1 MSNALSP
8 VNFHG
13 DTIFC
18 TTYQNQPYTAMKPII
33 ENMGLAW
40 QPQARKLTACK
51 ERWGITIMVIPTS
64 SGEQETLCM
73 PVRKLPA
80 FLNTINPKK
89 VRPELRERIELY
101 QTESDD
107 VLWEYW
113 TNQQKAPTLS
123 TVADRRPLNILVHA
137 WAQKSDQ
144 KYSKCWKQVNS
155 AFGLAK
161 AAEFP
166 AHWIPD
172 AVAWVQE
179 KIDALPEKK
188 ALPHPSQLLDLTLDT
203 PIGYKELLDALA
215 SITWRLEKTCQCE
228 LDAEFEK
235 GLRLFSKATQKGSRL
250 DFMLA
255 ASLVGP
261 KHATL
266 EMLKSALRIAET
278 AYKTHFL
285 VCEAGK

>member
-1 MSNALSP
+1 MSISLPISSGTIGNISQLTVDARTLHEVLEVKRDFSTWIKGRISKYSFKENEDFVIFTKSGENSERGRNSIEYRLSVNMGKELAMVENNERGRTVRRYFIECERRLMENPSP
-8 VNFHG
+8 V
-13 DTIFC
+13 
-18 TTYQNQPYTAMKPII
+18 
-33 ENMGLAW
+33 
-40 QPQARKLTACK
+40 
-51 ERWGITIMVIPTS
+51 S
-64 SGEQETLCM
+64 
-73 PVRKLPA
+73 
-80 FLNTINPKK
+80 
-89 VRPELRERIELY
+89 
-101 QTESDD
+101 
-107 VLWEYW
+107 
-113 TNQQKAPTLS
+113 PTLS

-144 KYSKCWKQVNS
+144 KYSMCWKQVNS

-179 KIDALPEKK
+179 RIDALPEKK

-215 SITWRLEKTCQCE
+215 SITWRMEKTCQCE

>member
-1 MSNALSP
+1 MSISLPISSGTIGNISQLTVDARTLHEVLEVKRDFSTWIKGRISKYSFKENEDFVIFTKSGENSERGRNSIEYRLSVNMGKELAMVENNERGRTVRRYFIECERRLMENPSP
-8 VNFHG
+8 V
-13 DTIFC
+13 
-18 TTYQNQPYTAMKPII
+18 
-33 ENMGLAW
+33 
-40 QPQARKLTACK
+40 
-51 ERWGITIMVIPTS
+51 S
-64 SGEQETLCM
+64 
-73 PVRKLPA
+73 
-80 FLNTINPKK
+80 
-89 VRPELRERIELY
+89 
-101 QTESDD
+101 
-107 VLWEYW
+107 
-113 TNQQKAPTLS
+113 PTLS

-144 KYSKCWKQVNS
+144 KYSMCWKQVNS

-215 SITWRLEKTCQCE
+215 SITWRMEKTCQCE

>member
-1 MSNALSP
+1 MSISLPISSGTIGNISQLTVDARTLHEVLEVKRDFSTWIKGRIGKYSFKENEDFVIFTKSGENSERGRNSIEYRLS
-8 VNFHG
+8 V
-13 DTIFC
+13 
-18 TTYQNQPYTAMKPII
+18 
-33 ENMGLAW
+33 NMGKELAMVENN
-40 QPQARKLTACK
+40 
-51 ERWGITIMVIPTS
+51 ERGRMVRRYFI
-64 SGEQETLCM
+64 ECERRLM
-73 PVRKLPA
+73 ENPA
-80 FLNTINPKK
+80 PSL
-89 VRPELRERIELY
+89 
-101 QTESDD
+101 
-107 VLWEYW
+107 
-113 TNQQKAPTLS
+113 PTLS

-144 KYSKCWKQVNS
+144 KYSMCWKQVNS

-188 ALPHPSQLLDLTLDT
+188 ALPHPSRMLDLTLDT
-203 PIGYKELLDALA
+203 PIGYRELLDALA
-215 SITWRLEKTCQCE
+215 SLTWRMEKTCQCE
-228 LDAEFEK
+228 FDAEFEK
-235 GLRLFSKATQKGSRL
+235 GRRLFSKATGKESRL

-266 EMLKSALRIAET
+266 EMLKSALRMAEN

>member
-1 MSNALSP
+1 MPHALVSIVDGIPTTTSQKVAEVFGKKHNNVLRDIERICTQVSEKFSQLNFESANYTDAQGKTRIMYRITKDGVALLVMGYTGEKAMRFKEAYIEAFNAMEAQLK
-8 VNFHG
+8 
-13 DTIFC
+13 
-18 TTYQNQPYTAMKPII
+18 NQPS
-33 ENMGLAW
+33 L
-40 QPQARKLTACK
+40 
-51 ERWGITIMVIPTS
+51 
-64 SGEQETLCM
+64 
-73 PVRKLPA
+73 
-80 FLNTINPKK
+80 
-89 VRPELRERIELY
+89 
-101 QTESDD
+101 
-107 VLWEYW
+107 
-113 TNQQKAPTLS
+113 PTLS

-144 KYSKCWKQVNS
+144 KYSMCWKQVNS

-188 ALPHPSQLLDLTLDT
+188 ALPHPSRLLDLTLDT
-203 PIGYKELLDALA
+203 PIGYRELLDALA
-215 SITWRLEKTCQCE
+215 SITWRMEKTCQCE
-228 LDAEFEK
+228 FDAEFEK
-235 GLRLFSKATQKGSRL
+235 GRRLFSKATGKESRL

-266 EMLKSALRIAET
+266 EMLKSALRMAEN

>member
-1 MSNALSP
+1 MSISLPISSGTIGNLTQLTVDARALHCALEVKRDFSTWIKARVTKYGFVEGEDYEKSSMITDSP
-8 VNFHG
+8 IRG
-13 DTIFC
+13 S
-18 TTYQNQPYTAMKPII
+18 QAAI
-33 ENMGLAW
+33 EYRLSVNMGKELAMVENN
-40 QPQARKLTACK
+40 
-51 ERWGITIMVIPTS
+51 ERGRMVRRYFIECERRLMENPAPSIPS
-64 SGEQETLCM
+64 
-73 PVRKLPA
+73 
-80 FLNTINPKK
+80 
-89 VRPELRERIELY
+89 
-101 QTESDD
+101 
-107 VLWEYW
+107 
-113 TNQQKAPTLS
+113 LS

-144 KYSKCWKQVNS
+144 KYSMCWKQVNS

-188 ALPHPSQLLDLTLDT
+188 ALPHPSHLLDLTLDT
-203 PIGYKELLDALA
+203 PIGYRELLDALA
-215 SITWRLEKTCQCE
+215 SLTWRMEKTCQCE

-235 GLRLFSKATQKGSRL
+235 GRRLFSKATGKESRL

-266 EMLKSALRIAET
+266 EMLKSAQRIAET

>member
-1 MSNALSP
+1 MSISLPISSGTIGNITQLTVDARALHEVLEVKRDFSTWIKCRISKYSFKENEDFVVFTKSGENP
-8 VNFHG
+8 LGGRSSLEYRLSV
-13 DTIFC
+13 
-18 TTYQNQPYTAMKPII
+18 
-33 ENMGLAW
+33 NMGKELAMVENN
-40 QPQARKLTACK
+40 
-51 ERWGITIMVIPTS
+51 ERGRMVRRYFI
-64 SGEQETLCM
+64 ECERRLMEKADATL
-73 PVRKLPA
+73 
-80 FLNTINPKK
+80 
-89 VRPELRERIELY
+89 PE
-101 QTESDD
+101 
-107 VLWEYW
+107 
-113 TNQQKAPTLS
+113 LS

-144 KYSKCWKQVNS
+144 KYSMCWKQVNS

-203 PIGYKELLDALA
+203 PIGYRELLDALA
-215 SITWRLEKTCQCE
+215 SITWRMEKTCQCE

-235 GLRLFSKATQKGSRL
+235 GRRLFSKATGKESRL

>member
-1 MSNALSP
+1 MSISLPISSGTIGNISQLTVDARSLHEVLEVKRDFSTWIKGRISKYSFKENEDFIVFTKSGENPLGGRSSLEYRLS
-8 VNFHG
+8 V
-13 DTIFC
+13 
-18 TTYQNQPYTAMKPII
+18 
-33 ENMGLAW
+33 NMGKELAMVENN
-40 QPQARKLTACK
+40 
-51 ERWGITIMVIPTS
+51 ERGRMVRRYFI
-64 SGEQETLCM
+64 ECERRLMET
-73 PVRKLPA
+73 PA
-80 FLNTINPKK
+80 PSL
-89 VRPELRERIELY
+89 
-101 QTESDD
+101 
-107 VLWEYW
+107 
-113 TNQQKAPTLS
+113 PTLS

-144 KYSKCWKQVNS
+144 KYSMCWKQVNS

-203 PIGYKELLDALA
+203 PIGYRELLDALA
-215 SITWRLEKTCQCE
+215 SLTWRMEKTCQCE

-235 GLRLFSKATQKGSRL
+235 GRRLFSKATGKESRL

-266 EMLKSALRIAET
+266 EMLKSAQRIAEN

>member
-1 MSNALSP
+1 MGYTGKEAMRFKLAYIEAFNAMEAQLK
-8 VNFHG
+8 
-13 DTIFC
+13 
-18 TTYQNQPYTAMKPII
+18 NQPAT
-33 ENMGLAW
+33 
-40 QPQARKLTACK
+40 
-51 ERWGITIMVIPTS
+51 
-64 SGEQETLCM
+64 
-73 PVRKLPA
+73 PV
-80 FLNTINPKK
+80 
-89 VRPELRERIELY
+89 
-101 QTESDD
+101 
-107 VLWEYW
+107 
-113 TNQQKAPTLS
+113 LS

-144 KYSKCWKQVNS
+144 KYSMCWKQVNS

-188 ALPHPSQLLDLTLDT
+188 ALPHPSRMLDLTLDT
-203 PIGYKELLDALA
+203 PIGYRELLDALA
-215 SITWRLEKTCQCE
+215 SLTWRMEKTCQCE

-235 GLRLFSKATQKGSRL
+235 GRRLFSKATGKESRL

>member
-1 MSNALSP
+1 MSISLPISSGTIGNLTQLTVDARALHCALEVKRDFSNWIKARITKYGFAEGEDFEKSSMITDSP
-8 VNFHG
+8 
-13 DTIFC
+13 ILAS
-18 TTYQNQPYTAMKPII
+18 QPRI
-33 ENMGLAW
+33 EYRLSVNMGKELAMVENN
-40 QPQARKLTACK
+40 
-51 ERWGITIMVIPTS
+51 ERGRMVRRYFI
-64 SGEQETLCM
+64 ECERRLM
-73 PVRKLPA
+73 ENPA
-80 FLNTINPKK
+80 PSL
-89 VRPELRERIELY
+89 
-101 QTESDD
+101 
-107 VLWEYW
+107 
-113 TNQQKAPTLS
+113 PTLS

-144 KYSKCWKQVNS
+144 KYSMCWKQVNS

-203 PIGYKELLDALA
+203 PIGYRELLDALA
-215 SITWRLEKTCQCE
+215 SLTWRMEKTCQCE

-235 GLRLFSKATQKGSRL
+235 GRRLFSKATRNESRL

-266 EMLKSALRIAET
+266 EMLKSAQRIAET

>member
-1 MSNALSP
+1 MSISLPISSGTIGNISQLTVDARALHCALEVKRDFSNWIKARIAKYGFIEGEDFEKSSMITDSP
-8 VNFHG
+8 
-13 DTIFC
+13 ILAS
-18 TTYQNQPYTAMKPII
+18 QPRI
-33 ENMGLAW
+33 EYRLSVNMGKELAMVENN
-40 QPQARKLTACK
+40 
-51 ERWGITIMVIPTS
+51 ERGRMVRRYFI
-64 SGEQETLCM
+64 ECERRLM
-73 PVRKLPA
+73 ENPA
-80 FLNTINPKK
+80 HAL
-89 VRPELRERIELY
+89 
-101 QTESDD
+101 
-107 VLWEYW
+107 
-113 TNQQKAPTLS
+113 PTLS

-144 KYSKCWKQVNS
+144 KYSMCWKQVNS

-188 ALPHPSQLLDLTLDT
+188 ALPHPSHLLDLTLDT

-215 SITWRLEKTCQCE
+215 SLTWRMEKTCQCE

-235 GLRLFSKATQKGSRL
+235 GRRLFSKATGKESRL

-266 EMLKSALRIAET
+266 EMLKSALRMAEN